1 MSAISQP
8 AAALGDRGAI
18 LLSGLC
24 LVHCLFLPIMAALL
38 PWLAWLGGNETWV
51 HRGLLLTIV
60 PISLLALAS
69 GWRRHHDRRV
79 LLLGLAALGLLSCAA
94 LAGTALPRPWLE
106 TALTVMGSVALTI
119 SHLLNLRALDRCH
132 PAA

>member
-1 MSAISQP
+1 
-8 AAALGDRGAI
+8 
-18 LLSGLC
+18 
-24 LVHCLFLPIMAALL
+24 MAALL
-38 PWLAWLGGNETWV
+38 PWLAWLGGNETRV

-69 GWRRHHDRRV
+69 GWRRHHDRRA

-94 LAGTALPRPWLE
+94 LPGTALPGLWLE
-106 TALTVMGSVALTI
+106 TALTVMGSVALTV
-119 SHLLNLRALDRCH
+119 SHLLNLRAPDRCH